1 MQYLQSASK
10 HFSTDRLKK
19 PALSSYRDV
28 PWNIEV
34 ERGGEGSLSLVTG
47 VVQYKLEYHLWPFAG
62 TRSGIDAGA
71 PPDHCA
77 TQEFTDAGDF
87 VSD

>member
-47 VVQYKLEYHLWPFAG
+47 VVQYKLE
-62 TRSGIDAGA
+62 
-71 PPDHCA
+71 
-77 TQEFTDAGDF
+77 
-87 VSD
+87 